1 MILESSPYKGESD
14 ELFSVCISNN
24 NKFFATGGML
34 GIVRIYD
41 YNTGQFIT
49 QCKAHSNSIMS
60 VKFSPDDK
68 QLVSAGTDGLVAIWN
83 VFL

>member
-1 MILESSPYKGESD
+1 
-14 ELFSVCISNN
+14 
-24 NKFFATGGML
+24 ML